1 MKRQASGFT
10 LLEIVMILIVVSI
23 MATALVPLAS
33 GLTDVKRANAQ
44 TDELR
49 QLYVGIVGDPD
60 TNTFGY
66 LGDVGDYPA
75 TLLDLV
81 QQPASNPPGWNGP
94 YISNVRIDNGILYD
108 QFGGAIEY
116 FQPILPLPPTV
127 RTDQLA
133 LISKG
138 PDRTSTNTAANPNQS
153 GSFAGTLPSASS
165 YVSSSGNG
173 DNITFPNV
181 TDNVSLVNYQSLG
194 HVVFNI
200 NNFDENANIADFA
213 PGCPGVYDIII
224 SSTTHPTV
232 ANPNAAY
239 MTYAPG
245 GASVDLLQG
254 TYLVKV
260 QLTGSRFSVWQEQ
273 ITVQPGKK
281 LTKNLWLPGVNS
293 SNLLSTVV
301 LNVTN
306 NTPDDLQTQQ
316 DGANVGGKINK
327 SGGAGAISVRRCVRI
342 NMQDTTASTKPIV
355 DSFIMPNFAYAKRY
369 VAAPTVYTLT
379 VTNTSINTVAIY
391 DDGVLIGTVGMRGN
405 QRIKTFS
412 VQSGDVVSI
421 RDDNNAL
428 VEPTFT
434 MTGNLSKT
442 Y

>member
-1 MKRQASGFT
+1 MKRRTSGFT
-10 LLEIVMILIVVSI
+10 LLEIAMILIVVSI

-33 GLTDVKRANAQ
+33 GLTDARRANGQA
-44 TDELR
+44 DELR
-49 QLYVGIVGDPD
+49 QLYVAIVGDSD
-60 TNTFGY
+60 SNTFGY

-75 TLLDLV
+75 SLLDLV
-81 QQPASNPPGWNGP
+81 DRPASNPPGWNGP
-94 YISNVRIDNGILYD
+94 YISNVRIENGILYD
-108 QFGGAIEY
+108 QFGGAIE
-116 FQPILPLPPTV
+116 FFKPILPLPPAV
-127 RTDQLA
+127 QTDQVA

-165 YVSSSGNG
+165 YASASGNA
-173 DNITFPNV
+173 DNITFPNA
-181 TDNVSLVNYQSLG
+181 TDNTNLVNYQSLG
-194 HVVFNI
+194 QVVFNI
-200 NNFDENANIADFA
+200 SNFDENANIADFA
-213 PGCPGVYDIII
+213 PGCPGVYDIIV

-232 ANPNAAY
+232 ANPNEAY

-254 TYLVKV
+254 TYLAKV
-260 QLTGSRFSVWQEQ
+260 QVTGSRFSVWQEQ

-293 SNLLSTVV
+293 SNLLSTVI

-306 NTPDDLQTQQ
+306 NLPDDLQTQQ
-316 DGANVGGKINK
+316 DGSNVGGKVNK
-327 SGGAGAISVRRCVRI
+327 NGGTGAISVRRCVRI
-342 NMQDTTASTKPIV
+342 NMQDATGASKPIV
-355 DSFIMPNFAYAKRY
+355 DSFIMPNFAYTKRY
-369 VAAPTVYTLT
+369 VPAPTFYTLT

-391 DDGVLIGTVGMRGN
+391 DDGVLIGTAGMRGN